1 MRHVQPIPLLWGQ
14 GKGGRRYTSYRS
26 SPAPLPRQYGHKV
39 SWAKRWGQKDGKN
52 WQKVLQPGDSNQQYG
67 NNGSQPQPLLLQK

>member
-52 WQKVLQPGDSNQQYG
+52 WQKVLQSGDSNQQYG
-67 NNGSQPQPLLLQK
+67 IYGSQP